1 MIKGLSTYRKFIYED
16 DALELMEIL
25 KQNHITYELVN
36 NSSQLDSNFGGDINT
51 KQFELK
57 IHREDFVIA
66 ENLEEE
72 LLKNEIENVAE
83 DYHLFDYSDEE
94 LVEIVTKKE
103 EWNKFDYLLAQKIL
117 KQRGKEINPE
127 LLKII
132 NKQRIEN
139 LATEEVSPTW
149 LIIIGYV
156 CAILGGLFGVF
167 IGAYLMYYK
176 KAMPNGGRMYG
187 FSRKDR
193 SHGQNI
199 LIISGIAFLFWIVVR
214 LFNYKNY

>member
-25 KQNHITYELVN
+25 KQNHITYELAN
-36 NSSQLDSNFGGDINT
+36 NSSQLDSNFGADINT

-57 IHREDFVIA
+57 IHKDDFEQA
-66 ENLEEE
+66 EKLEEE
-72 LLKNEIENVAE
+72 LIKNELENVEE

-94 LVEIVTKKE
+94 LMEIVMKKE
-103 EWNKFDYLLAQKIL
+103 EWSKFDYLLAQKIL
-117 KQRGKEINPE
+117 KERGKEVNPE
-127 LLKII
+127 LINVI
-132 NKQRIEN
+132 NKQRVKD
-139 LATEEVSPTW
+139 LATQETSPTW

-156 CAILGGLFGVF
+156 TAILGGFLGIF

-176 KAMPNGGRMYG
+176 KALPNGDRIYG
-187 FSRKDR
+187 FDRNDR

-199 LIISGIAFLFWIVVR
+199 LILSAIAFFVWMGIKLFS
-214 LFNYKNY
+214 Y

>member
-16 DALELMEIL
+16 DALELLEIL

-57 IHREDFVIA
+57 IHKEDFEQA
-66 ENLEEE
+66 EKLEEK
-72 LLKNEIENVAE
+72 LVQNEIENVDE
-83 DYHLFDYSDEE
+83 NYHLFDYSDEE
-94 LVEIVTKKE
+94 LIEIVMKKE
-103 EWNKFDYLLAQKIL
+103 EWSKFDYLLAQKIL
-117 KQRGKEINPE
+117 KERGKEVNPE
-127 LLKII
+127 LINVI
-132 NKQRIEN
+132 NKQRIKD
-139 LATEEVSPTW
+139 LATQETSPTW

-156 CAILGGLFGVF
+156 SAILGGLLGIF

-176 KAMPNGGRMYG
+176 KALPNGDRMYG
-187 FSRKDR
+187 FNRNDR

-199 LIISGIAFLFWIVVR
+199 LILSAIAFFVWMGIKLF
-214 LFNYKNY
+214 